1 MHAVPSGLAPMARLG
16 PMTALRTD
24 VDPDGLLEFSV
35 VFTDR
40 ALNHMSRT
48 FIGVMQDIIA
58 ILKEAY
64 GAHSVGIIPGSG
76 TTGMEAVARQ
86 FARGKR
92 CLVVRNG
99 FFSYRW
105 SQILEM
111 GAIAAEVYVC
121 QARQLGDGPTAP
133 FAPAPIEEV
142 VASIREKQ
150 PEMVFAP
157 HVETASGILL
167 PDDYLRAL
175 AAATHEIGGLFVL
188 DCIAS
193 GTIWADMRELG
204 VDILVSAPQKGWSGS
219 PCGAFVML
227 GEQARAA
234 LDGTNSDSF
243 AMDLKKW
250 VPIAEG
256 YVEGRHAYHATMPT
270 DALARNAAV
279 MVEAREIGLDVLEK
293 RQWELGMRVR
303 ELLAQRG
310 FASVAAPGFEA
321 PGVVVCYTD
330 DPEMKTGAKFASAG
344 VQSAAG
350 VPLQCGEPAGFS
362 TFRLGL
368 FGLDKWADV
377 DASVAR
383 LAAAL
388 DEMGYPASESA

>member
-1 MHAVPSGLAPMARLG
+1 
-16 PMTALRTD
+16 MTALRTD

-35 VFTDR
+35 VYTDR
-40 ALNHMSRT
+40 ALNHMSQR
-48 FIGVMQDIIA
+48 FIGVMQEIIA

-64 GAHSVGIIPGSG
+64 GAHTVGIVPGSG

-99 FFSYRW
+99 FFSFRW

-111 GAIAAEVYVC
+111 GGLAAEVTVC
-121 QARQLGDGPTAP
+121 QARQAGEGATAP

-142 VASIREKQ
+142 VAAIRSKR
-150 PEMVFAP
+150 PELVFAP

-167 PDDYLRAL
+167 PPEYIRAL
-175 AAATHEIGGLFVL
+175 ADATHEVGGLFVL

-193 GTIWADMRELG
+193 GTVWADMRELG
-204 VDILVSAPQKGWSGS
+204 IDIIVGAPQKGWSGS

-227 GEQARAA
+227 SEAARTA
-234 LDGTNSDSF
+234 LDSTTSDSF
-243 AMDLKKW
+243 AMDLRKW

-256 YVEGRHAYHATMPT
+256 YVEGKHAYHATMPT

-279 MVEAREIGLDVLEK
+279 MREAREVGFDVLDK
-293 RQWELGMRVR
+293 AQRELGARVR
-303 ELLAQRG
+303 DLLAERG
-310 FASVAAPGFEA
+310 FSSVAAPGYEA

-330 DPEMKTGAKFASAG
+330 DPELKTGAAFAKVG
-344 VQSAAG
+344 VQAAAG
-350 VPLQCGEPAGFS
+350 VPLQCGEPDGFS

-377 DASVAR
+377 DACVAR

-388 DEMGYPASESA
+388 DAMGYPSAHSS